1 MLTEFF
7 NSMQSLPHLG
17 EALSLVSALLWAFSV
32 ILFRIGGKNVHALG
46 MNLFKNV
53 LSLAFLFLTLIVL
66 GQPVWPALPWSHY
79 VLFIASGIIGIAVS
93 DTLFFLALNILGAEL
108 LAIVDCSYSPF
119 VIGLSFLFI
128 GERMDGRQSLGAIL
142 IVLAVFLIT
151 QKKSDALL
159 PRKLLLTGVGLGVLS
174 MFTTAAGIV
183 MVKPLLGGTS
193 FLLASFIRMVGG
205 TLSIGAFLFFH
216 PKRKAIL
223 EPLVRLENIK
233 ILAPASVLGSYL
245 SLMIWMGGMKY
256 TQASVASA
264 INQLNTIFIFILAAI
279 FLKERITPLKL
290 AAVIFAFAGAFLVS
304 FPV

>member
-53 LSLAFLFLTLIVL
+53 LSLAFLFLTLIAL
-66 GQPVWPALPWSHY
+66 GQPVWPALLWSHY

-159 PRKLLLTGVGLGVLS
+159 PRKLLLTGIGLGVLS

-183 MVKPLLGGTS
+183 MVKPLLGGIS

-205 TLSIGAFLFFH
+205 TLSIAAFLSFH
-216 PKRKAIL
+216 PKRKTIL

-233 ILAPASVLGSYL
+233 ILVPASVLGSYL
-245 SLMIWMGGMKY
+245 SLVIWMGGMKY

>member
-1 MLTEFF
+1 
-7 NSMQSLPHLG
+7 
-17 EALSLVSALLWAFSV
+17 
-32 ILFRIGGKNVHALG
+32 

-53 LSLAFLFLTLIVL
+53 LSLVLILLTLIVL
-66 GQPVWPALPWSHY
+66 GQPVWPSLPWSHY
-79 VLFIASGIIGIAVS
+79 LLFLASGIVGIAVS

-128 GERMDGRQSLGAIL
+128 GEHMNGRQSLGAVL

-159 PRKLLLTGVGLGVLS
+159 PRKALLTGIGLGVLS

-193 FLLASFIRMVGG
+193 FLLASFIRMLGG
-205 TLSIGAFLFFH
+205 TLSIAAFLSVH
-216 PKRKAIL
+216 ARRKAIL

-233 ILAPASVLGSYL
+233 ILVPASVLGSYL
-245 SLMIWMGGMKY
+245 SLVVWMGGMKY
-256 TQASVASA
+256 TQASTASA

-279 FLKERITPLKL
+279 FLKERITALKL

-304 FPV
+304 FSF

>member
-53 LSLAFLFLTLIVL
+53 LSLAFLFLTLIAL

-159 PRKLLLTGVGLGVLS
+159 PRKLLLTGIGLGVLS

-205 TLSIGAFLFFH
+205 TLSIAAFLSFH
-216 PKRKAIL
+216 PKRKTIL

-233 ILAPASVLGSYL
+233 ILVPASVLGSYL
-245 SLMIWMGGMKY
+245 SLVIWMGGMKY